1 MPSTFLGS
9 AGHVTYVVDTLVPQI
24 SSTLL
29 WMSPSVMRLM
39 WPFLTFL
46 SQICS
51 GLEPMLKRMDRKPD
65 WYVPLRDGGWG
76 RGGEGAVSA
85 TARRQAAAEEGK
97 EGHAP
102 KHFVQGGVL
111 GESERAR
118 MSARSAKA
126 RILNVNYCF

>member
-24 SSTLL
+24 SSTLD

-65 WYVPLRDGGWG
+65 W
-76 RGGEGAVSA
+76 
-85 TARRQAAAEEGK
+85 
-97 EGHAP
+97 
-102 KHFVQGGVL
+102 
-111 GESERAR
+111 
-118 MSARSAKA
+118 
-126 RILNVNYCF
+126 